1 MRCSAGRVPPVP
13 RVPADPTELSAI
25 IVTYNSAAHI
35 GRCLHAL
42 SAGMGPDRSWEATV
56 VDNASRDDTTAIV
69 GEQFPWVKLIRLERN
84 LGLAHGNNRGI
95 RESRGRYLLVLNP
108 DVSISPDGAGRM
120 MRFLDEH
127 PEIGTLGCQLVYPD
141 GGLQYSC
148 RTFPTPLTVAVRRSF
163 LGRVGPTA
171 GILRHHLMMDV
182 DHGEVRPVDWL
193 LGACLMVRRAAL
205 EDIGGFDES
214 YRLYCEDVDL
224 CFRLWERGWEV
235 VYYPEVRAEHA
246 YARESARRWASRRAF
261 EHLRS
266 MWIYLWRH
274 HQWGALG
281 RRNPRLGGGRA

>member
-1 MRCSAGRVPPVP
+1 VS
-13 RVPADPTELSAI
+13 ADPAELSAI
-25 IVTYNSAAHI
+25 IVTHNSAAHVE
-35 GRCLHAL
+35 RCLLAL
-42 SAGMGPDRSWEATV
+42 SAGMPADGSWEAIV
-56 VDNASRDDTTAIV
+56 VDNASGDETTAIV
-69 GEQFPWVKLIRLERN
+69 GERFPWVKLIRLERN
-84 LGLAHGNNRGI
+84 RGLAHGNNTGI

-108 DVSISPDGAGRM
+108 DVSVSPDGADRM
-120 MRFLDEH
+120 MRFLDEG
-127 PEIGTLGCQLVYPD
+127 PGIGALGCRLLYPD
-141 GGLQYSC
+141 GRLQYSC
-148 RTFPTPLTVAVRRSF
+148 RSFPTPLTVAVRRSF

-171 GILRHHLMMDV
+171 GVLRRHLMMDV
-182 DHGEVRPVDWL
+182 DHSEVRPVDWV

-205 EDIGGFDES
+205 EDVGGFDES

-235 VYYPEVRAEHA
+235 VYYPEVEAEHA

-274 HQWGALG
+274 HEWTAFG